1 VFCYFHN
8 NLFILIAI
16 SVFSQ
21 QLRYFHSYSI
31 IVTIIQLFS
40 HQSII
45 VTTIAL
51 FLQLFVCTTT
61 IPILEQPSPHFR
73 KHLVYHNWFGFT
85 SEVYSV
91 RNGFGPVISVEVVFA
106 GPKAFLGDGRLWLY
120 MCGRR
125 LFVLSSICHS
135 VFLCCSDLLWEL
147 PVVSFHESNCLHPKI
162 VESGPNESIS
172 DSIC

>member
-1 VFCYFHN
+1 MTISVFSEQLCYFHN
-8 NLFILIAI
+8 
-16 SVFSQ
+16 
-21 QLRYFHSYSI
+21 YSI

-45 VTTIAL
+45 FTTIAL
-51 FLQLFVCTTT
+51 FSQVFVCTTT
-61 IPILEQPSPHFR
+61 IPILKQPSPYFH

-106 GPKAFLGDGRLWLY
+106 DSKAFLGDGRLWLY

-125 LFVLSSICHS
+125 LFVLSVICLS
-135 VFLCCSDLLWEL
+135 VSLCCSDLLWEL

-162 VESGPNESIS
+162 VESSPNESTS
-172 DSIC
+172 HF

>member
-1 VFCYFHN
+1 MT
-8 NLFILIAI
+8 I
-16 SVFSQ
+16 SVFPQ
-21 QLRYFHSYSI
+21 QLRYFHNYSNCVI
-31 IVTIIQLFS
+31 IIQLFS
-40 HQSII
+40 YPSM
-45 VTTIAL
+45 VFTTIAL
-51 FLQLFVCTTT
+51 FSQVFGCTTT
-61 IPILEQPSPHFR
+61 IPILKQPSPYFR

-85 SEVYSV
+85 SEIYSV
-91 RNGFGPVISVEVVFA
+91 RNGFGPVISVEVVLA
-106 GPKAFLGDGRLWLY
+106 GSRAFLGDGRLWLY